1 MHLINSSVSFVNA
14 VKALS
19 SDHKDAIKSMGFGGL
34 LRMPG
39 TCLRR
44 QMIDKIANR
53 YEISNQCFFICGKN
67 VPIYLEDVRDIMGLR
82 IEGIDVFKHVN
93 QEEVKD
99 EDKKVDIELMKRYE
113 DADHLLTISKLKQM
127 MMKSGTPDDDFKRI
141 FVLFTIGVILAPTV
155 KPYVKASYLPVVR
168 KVSDIPK
175 FNWGQF
181 TLTHLLTSCNNYI
194 VKKRANIQGNL
205 TLLQVS
211 SIRYNHL

>member
-1 MHLINSSVSFVNA
+1 
-14 VKALS
+14 
-19 SDHKDAIKSMGFGGL
+19 
-34 LRMPG
+34 
-39 TCLRR
+39 
-44 QMIDKIANR
+44 MIDKIANR
-53 YEISNQCFFICGKN
+53 YEISNQCFFICGQN
-67 VPIYLEDVRDIMGLR
+67 VPIYLEDVGDIMGLR
-82 IEGIDVFKHVN
+82 IEGIYVFKHVN

-127 MMKSGTPDDDFKRI
+127 MMKSGTPDDDFYRI

-211 SIRYNHL
+211 SISYNHL

>member
-1 MHLINSSVSFVNA
+1 
-14 VKALS
+14 
-19 SDHKDAIKSMGFGGL
+19 
-34 LRMPG
+34 
-39 TCLRR
+39 
-44 QMIDKIANR
+44 MIDKIANK
-53 YEISNQCFFICGKN
+53 YQISNQCFFICGQN
-67 VPIYLEDVRDIMGLR
+67 VPIYLEDVRDIMGLQ

-127 MMKSGTPDDDFKRI
+127 MMKSGTPDDDFKRL

-175 FNWGQF
+175 FN
-181 TLTHLLTSCNNYI
+181 
-194 VKKRANIQGNL
+194 
-205 TLLQVS
+205 
-211 SIRYNHL
+211 

>member
-1 MHLINSSVSFVNA
+1 MHLINSTVSFVNA
-14 VKALS
+14 IKALS

-34 LRMPG
+34 LHIPG

-44 QMIDKIANR
+44 QMIDKITNR

-211 SIRYNHL
+211 SISYNHL

>member
-1 MHLINSSVSFVNA
+1 
-14 VKALS
+14 
-19 SDHKDAIKSMGFGGL
+19 
-34 LRMPG
+34 
-39 TCLRR
+39 
-44 QMIDKIANR
+44 
-53 YEISNQCFFICGKN
+53 
-67 VPIYLEDVRDIMGLR
+67 MGLQ
-82 IEGIDVFKHVN
+82 IEGIDIFKHVN

-175 FNWGQF
+175 FNWSQF